1 LLIEILSFLQRW
13 ILRAVFVLAVHEV
26 ARPSKSTRPT
36 AVSSYTCAHRADI
49 EAALEIYR
57 RPSVY
62 DGDPRTT
69 EACAE
74 ATQAVLETFDE
85 QQEGKDV
92 SMDAESRL
100 KIFFATIQ
108 QKLNGT
114 LGEYITSYYAGV
126 R

>member
-1 LLIEILSFLQRW
+1 M
-13 ILRAVFVLAVHEV
+13 FVLAVHEV
-26 ARPSKSTRPT
+26 ARPLKSKPPT
-36 AVSSYTCAHRADI
+36 AVSNYPCTHRADI

-57 RPSVY
+57 RPSVH

-114 LGEYITSYYAGV
+114 LGEYRT
-126 R
+126 